1 MLSLVHNK
9 SNVIKYDYGFD
20 VPGTGFSKL
29 EHVDSISDLGVTI
42 DSGLTYSNH
51 IYDKVNVAY
60 RMLGIINRNF
70 KYLDKFSFILL
81 YKSLVRSHVEFAH
94 SVWSPYKKG
103 LIYDVEKVQKRATKM
118 IQGCKNKTYK
128 ERLEFL
134 QLPTLIYRRLRGDMI
149 EVYKILHDIYDQS
162 VVPSLVK
169 HTDSRTRGNV
179 FKLKVERCNYDI
191 RKYSFC
197 NRVIC
202 LWNSLP
208 DSVVCACS
216 LNMFKSYLD
225 KHWEKEDI
233 FYNYDAVLPA
243 SI

>member
-1 MLSLVHNK
+1 M
-9 SNVIKYDYGFD
+9 
-20 VPGTGFSKL
+20 
-29 EHVDSISDLGVTI
+29 
-42 DSGLTYSNH
+42 
-51 IYDKVNVAY
+51 
-60 RMLGIINRNF
+60 
-70 KYLDKFSFILL
+70 
-81 YKSLVRSHVEFAH
+81 EFAH

-134 QLPTLIYRRLRGDMI
+134 KLPTLIYRRLRGDMI

-208 DSVVCACS
+208 NSVVCACS

-233 FYNYDAVLPA
+233 YYIIMMLFCQPAFNY
-243 SI
+243 SCY